1 MPGKTLMAE
10 QDTIKSIGRSVFTL
24 IRTMIVRIG
33 GAAAALFLAVYL
45 GRTMGADDA
54 GRFFVGLNVV
64 LGFSFLTRLGLD
76 TALIK
81 LTGPAWER
89 GDRSYMRGLLLQSML
104 ISGVLSLALAVIG
117 YIIVQ
122 SSIIRLDDAG
132 LVATLKNC
140 LIALP
145 PFSVALVLAG
155 LLKGMRKPELAG
167 LLERSGLPVV
177 TLIFAMSLSAVFRQ
191 IDAAIVMLAYAIG
204 ALGLVVL
211 GVSVAWRNTSTSD
224 AVCYERWSI
233 IKAAAL
239 PLVVSGLAGFF
250 INWWSGIAIAWFA
263 SPEDVGILGAAQRVA
278 NTFML
283 VLVAFNSV
291 FAPRFPGLYQ
301 RGDLVALERLARRST
316 RMMLAVTAL
325 PFIVC
330 IIFRSEVMSVFGTE
344 FTQGG
349 LCMAI
354 LCIGQLINIATGSVG
369 FLLNMTGHETITRQI
384 VLVISSITLVL
395 GTVVIALFGVLGA
408 AIVTA
413 AGIAAQNLWMAYV
426 VQSKLG
432 ISTRPW

>member
-1 MPGKTLMAE
+1 M
-10 QDTIKSIGRSVFTL
+10 L
-24 IRTMIVRIG
+24 IRTLLVRVG
-33 GAAAALFLAVYL
+33 GAVATLLLAVYL
-45 GRTMGADDA
+45 GRTLGADDA

-64 LGFSFLTRLGLD
+64 LGCSFLTRLGLD
-76 TALIK
+76 TVLIK
-81 LTGPAWER
+81 FAGPAWEL

-104 ISGVLSLALAVIG
+104 VSAGLSLILAVIG
-117 YIIVQ
+117 YIIMQ
-122 SSIIRLDDAG
+122 SSIMRLGDAD
-132 LVATLKNC
+132 LIATLKNC

-145 PFSVALVLAG
+145 PFSVALVLSG

-177 TLIFAMSLSAVFRQ
+177 TLIFAMSLSVFQQ

-204 ALGLVVL
+204 ALGLVIL
-211 GVSVAWRNTSTSD
+211 GILVAWRNTSAPD
-224 AVCYERWSI
+224 VVRYERWPI

-263 SPEDVGILGAAQRVA
+263 SPDDVGILGAAQRVA

-283 VLVAFNSV
+283 ILVAFNSV

-301 RGDLVALERLARRST
+301 RGDLAALERLARRST

-325 PFIVC
+325 PLVVC
-330 IIFRSEVMSVFGTE
+330 IVFSSEVMSVFGTE
-344 FTQGG
+344 FAQGG

-354 LCIGQLINIATGSVG
+354 LCIGQLVNIATGSVG
-369 FLLNMTGHETITRQI
+369 FLLNMTGHEAVTRRI
-384 VLVISSITLVL
+384 VLVVSSITLVF
-395 GTVVIALFGVLGA
+395 GTMIIALFGILGA

-413 AGIAAQNLWMAYV
+413 TGIAAQNLWMAYA

>member
-10 QDTIKSIGRSVFTL
+10 HDTIKSGGRSVFTL

-89 GDRSYMRGLLLQSML
+89 GDRSYMRGMLLQSML

-145 PFSVALVLAG
+145 PFSVALVLSG

-177 TLIFAMSLSAVFRQ
+177 TLIFAMSLSVFRQ

-224 AVCYERWSI
+224 VVRYERWPI

-263 SPEDVGILGAAQRVA
+263 SSEDVGILGAAQRVA

-330 IIFRSEVMSVFGTE
+330 IIFSSEVMSVFGAE

-369 FLLNMTGHETITRQI
+369 FLLNMTGHEAVTRQI

-413 AGIAAQNLWMAYV
+413 TGIAAQNLWMAYV

>member
-1 MPGKTLMAE
+1 MAE
-10 QDTIKSIGRSVFTL
+10 HDTIKNGGRSVFTL

-45 GRTMGADDA
+45 GRTIGADDA

-104 ISGVLSLALAVIG
+104 ISGVLSLVLAVIG

-122 SSIIRLDDAG
+122 SSIIRLDDAS

-145 PFSVALVLAG
+145 PFSVALVLSG

-177 TLIFAMSLSAVFRQ
+177 TLIFAMSLSVFRQ

-224 AVCYERWSI
+224 VVRYERWPI

-330 IIFRSEVMSVFGTE
+330 IIFSSEVMSVFGAE

-354 LCIGQLINIATGSVG
+354 LCVGQLINIATGSVG
-369 FLLNMTGHETITRQI
+369 FLLNMTGHEAVTRQI